1 MIDGLARTNADMVED
16 GMRTA
21 TCFEK
26 VNVFIIES
34 YIKCIWK
41 LIISFFYFFSLKVI
55 YVEPKNSLEFVSQLL
70 IKYK

>member
-16 GMRTA
+16 GMGTA

-34 YIKCIWK
+34 YIKCI
-41 LIISFFYFFSLKVI
+41 
-55 YVEPKNSLEFVSQLL
+55 
-70 IKYK
+70 